1 MSATSAQPQPPDPTD
16 PTGSP
21 VPTGSPAPAD
31 SAEPRSK
38 VLRAA
43 FRGFAAIETVGNKL
57 PHPFWLFWI
66 LAGAVAVLS
75 AVLAAAGVSAV
86 HPGTGE
92 KIEVLNLLSRDGV
105 TMAVEGAVEN
115 YAAFPPLATIL
126 TVMFGI
132 AVAERSGLFSAL
144 LRRMVARVPGRY
156 LTFALSMTAMVS
168 HVAGDAAY
176 VTLIPLGALVYRA
189 AGRSPVLGCIVA
201 YVSISAGY
209 DASPSLTT
217 TDVLLSSIS
226 TAAARTVD
234 ADHVVSPVANYFFG
248 LASSVLVALV
258 ITLVV
263 DKVLA
268 RRPDLEPD
276 EPVAELSADEL
287 EAIEV
292 TPRQRRA
299 LRVTGL
305 VALGYVAVL
314 AAAMIPASSPLR
326 GAHGGI
332 VDSPLIS
339 GMALVL
345 GVFFAVLGTVYG
357 RTTGTFAAARDIV
370 ASMADGTR
378 SMAPILVLFF
388 AISQFLAYFK
398 WTNIGNVLA
407 VEGAETLRD
416 LKLDGW
422 TVLVGIAVLITL
434 MNLLIT
440 SGSAL
445 WALAAPVFIPM
456 LMLIGIEPEAT
467 QAVYRVADS
476 VTNCVTPM
484 SPYFVMALGFVQQYR
499 KSAGIGTLAS
509 FTIPVAAVV
518 WVVWIALFVAW
529 YLLGLPFGIG

>member
-1 MSATSAQPQPPDPTD
+1 MSATSAQPQPTEPQP
-16 PTGSP
+16 
-21 VPTGSPAPAD
+21 
-31 SAEPRSK
+31 AEPRSK
-38 VLRAA
+38 ALRAA
-43 FRGFAAIETVGNKL
+43 FRGFAAIEKIGNRL
-57 PHPFWLFWI
+57 LHPFWLFWI
-66 LAGAVAVLS
+66 LAAVVAVLS
-75 AVLAAAGVSAV
+75 AVLAALGVSAV
-86 HPGTGE
+86 HPGTDE
-92 KIEVLNLLSRDGV
+92 KIKVLSLLSRDGI

-189 AGRSPVLGCIVA
+189 AGRSPVLGCVVA

-226 TAAARTVD
+226 TAAARTID
-234 ADHVVSPVANYFFG
+234 ADHVVTPVANYFFG

-276 EPVAELSADEL
+276 EPVTALSADEL
-287 EAIEV
+287 KAIEV

-305 VALGYVAVL
+305 VALGY
-314 AAAMIPASSPLR
+314 AALLTVAMIPTSSPLR
-326 GAHGGI
+326 GEHGGI
-332 VDSPLIS
+332 VDSTLI
-339 GMALVL
+339 GGTALVL

-357 RTTGTFAAARDIV
+357 RMTGTFSAARDIV
-370 ASMADGTR
+370 SAMADGTR

-407 VEGAETLRD
+407 VSGAETLRD
-416 LKLDGW
+416 LRLDGW

-456 LMLIGIEPEAT
+456 LMLIGIEPETT

-509 FTIPVAAVV
+509 FTIPIAAVV
-518 WVVWIALFVAW
+518 WVVWIAFFVAW